1 MEFAMTKMSQN
12 GQIVI
17 PLEIRKLTG
26 IKPFAKFMVISEGE
40 NILLKRVNEDAFKE
54 EMKLMKIIARS
65 EQQIKEG
72 KFTVLDTSMSNE
84 DIDKMLRAKLRK

>member
-1 MEFAMTKMSQN
+1 MELAMTKMSQN

-17 PLEIRKLTG
+17 PLEIRKAAG
-26 IKPFAKFMVISEGE
+26 IKPSAKFIVMSEGS
-40 NILLKRVNEDAFKE
+40 NIVLKLITDEIFKE

-84 DIDKMLRAKLRK
+84 EIDKMLRAKLRK

>member
-84 DIDKMLRAKLRK
+84 EIDKMLRAKLRK